1 VALLLVAA
9 RGRAAQAQGDAI
21 EVRYN
26 AAQLNCAQFLENAD
40 SDIQTQSGGRVQ
52 KQTAGR
58 SGVWQFRATPAEGG
72 LSLEGWLD
80 TLSVWRQSRD
90 VTLRPDTDGLL
101 GGRYRSLLSWSGR
114 YTSQARP
121 FVPDEVAEVAGM
133 GTVLDDFFPP
143 LPTRPIRPGQS
154 WTDSA
159 GVTVRR
165 MADSG
170 TSGVALY
177 RFELAIQR
185 ESTSTPIP
193 KDTLALRLRQVSREH
208 GSFVWHPSVGLIRR
222 DRRIV
227 VETSVQAGGTIR
239 QPVRSRIDQRIMVE
253 RDLTPMKRCSLSKS
267 RQATPNITTVTNASM
282 ARSR

>member
-1 VALLLVAA
+1 
-9 RGRAAQAQGDAI
+9 
-21 EVRYN
+21 VRYN
-26 AAQLNCAQFLENAD
+26 SAQLNCAQFLENAD
-40 SDIQTQSGGRVQ
+40 SDIQTQSGGRLQ

-58 SGVWQFRATPAEGG
+58 RGVWQFRAKPAKDG

-80 TLSVWRQSRD
+80 KLSVWRQSRD

-101 GGRYRSLLSWSGR
+101 GGRYRSWLSWSGR

-143 LPTRPIRPGQS
+143 LPTRPLRPGQA

-165 MADSG
+165 MPDSAM
-170 TSGVALY
+170 SGVPLY
-177 RFELAIQR
+177 RFELEIQR
-185 ESTSTPIP
+185 ESTSTRVP
-193 KDTLALRLRQVSREH
+193 KDTVSLRLRQVSREH
-208 GSFVWHPSVGLIRR
+208 GTFVWHPSVGLIQR

-227 VETSVQAGGTIR
+227 VETSVPVGGTIR
-239 QPVRSRIDQRIMVE
+239 QPVRSRIDQRIRVQ
-253 RDLTPMKRCSLSKS
+253 RDLTVLPEQNGHC
-267 RQATPNITTVTNASM
+267 
-282 ARSR
+282 

>member
-1 VALLLVAA
+1 
-9 RGRAAQAQGDAI
+9 
-21 EVRYN
+21 VRYN
-26 AAQLNCAQFLENAD
+26 SAQLNCSQFLENAD

-58 SGVWQFRATPAEGG
+58 RGVWQFRATPTEDG

-101 GGRYRSLLSWSGR
+101 GGRYRSSLSWWGR
-114 YTSQARP
+114 FTSQARP

-143 LPTRPIRPGQS
+143 LPTRPLRPGQAWS
-154 WTDSA
+154 DSA
-159 GVTVRR
+159 GVSIRR

-170 TSGVALY
+170 MSGVPLY
-177 RFELAIQR
+177 RFELEIKR

-193 KDTLALRLRQVSREH
+193 KDTVSLRLRQVSREH
-208 GSFVWHPSVGLIRR
+208 GGFVWHPSVGLIRR

-227 VETSVQAGGTIR
+227 VETSVPASGAIR
-239 QPVRSRIDQRIMVE
+239 QPVRSRIDQRITVE

-267 RQATPNITTVTNASM
+267 RQASPKMTTVTNASM